1 MCQRISLAIG
11 SPFGYNHSVTA
22 GIVSA
27 KHRRALLAQ
36 PYQDFLQTDAAI
48 NPGNSGGALVN
59 TRGFW
64 DGFAGFVRHLRLE
77 KFIIPEH
84 EGLLHLAPTPE
95 DALAF
100 LDRYVPEALPDKW
113 GRDPQRSRN

>member
-1 MCQRISLAIG
+1 VVTETLQERRLTMLRG
-11 SPFGYNHSVTA
+11 SDVFVALPGGFGTLEEVAENITMRQL
-22 GIVSA
+22 GL
-27 KHRRALLAQ
+27 HRKPL
-36 PYQDFLQTDAAI
+36 
-48 NPGNSGGALVN
+48 ALVN

-100 LDRYVPEALPDKW
+100 LDRYVPQALPDKW